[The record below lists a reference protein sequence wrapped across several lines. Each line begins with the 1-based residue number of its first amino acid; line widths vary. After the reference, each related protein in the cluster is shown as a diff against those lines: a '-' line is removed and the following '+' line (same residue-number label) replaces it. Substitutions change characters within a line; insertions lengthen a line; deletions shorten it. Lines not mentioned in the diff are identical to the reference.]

1 MLIQHEQ
8 NSLWTGVDDF
18 YSMVDA
24 LERGPDWSK
33 EVMTV
38 TTPDGSES
46 FIVHKRNPVD
56 IVRHLLGLVRL
67 RSHMHYGPEKHTTVT
82 LDGRRVRMYSE
93 MWTGEWWWRMQV
105 HSK

>member
-1 MLIQHEQ
+1 MQHEE

-18 YSMVDA
+18 YSMVDS
-24 LERGPDWSK
+24 LERGPDWSD
-33 EVMTV
+33 EVITV
-38 TTPDGSES
+38 ATADGSES
-46 FIVHKRNPVD
+46 FVVYKRNPVD

-67 RSHMHYGPEKHTTVT
+67 RAHMHYGPEKHTTVT
-82 LDGRRVRMYSE
+82 VDGRKVRVYSE